1 MYDDMVFADRFRY
14 QWTKFEE
21 YILIGLSRLLGTH
34 IAYEIYLIIYL
45 LAIKRLQYIKTIYK
59 YTDKDRGFIRAKAL
73 H

>member
-1 MYDDMVFADRFRY
+1 MNSYKGYDDIFALITMRY
-14 QWTKFEE
+14 LMTNLF
-21 YILIGLSRLLGTH
+21 
-34 IAYEIYLIIYL
+34 IYLFYL